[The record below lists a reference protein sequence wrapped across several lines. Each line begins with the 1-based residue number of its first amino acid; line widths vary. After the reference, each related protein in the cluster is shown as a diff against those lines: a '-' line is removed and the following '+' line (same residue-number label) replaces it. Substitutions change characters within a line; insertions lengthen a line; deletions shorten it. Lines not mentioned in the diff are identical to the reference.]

1 MASLGKE
8 DADRSR
14 LLYTILASLLNEKN
28 KRMLRSIPL
37 QNGFEGYRRL
47 IQELTPSSRGRILAL
62 VQALH
67 SWPPF
72 DSKLSLMPQLA
83 KFEAAVMEY
92 EQLSGTTFNNDQQL
106 AAVLRCLSGQ
116 LKTQATVLISD
127 SSQYSDLRSLI
138 ERWDASQTRWSASI
152 ASSYG
157 IASSS
162 SDKPQPMEVDRLMK
176 GKPKGKDPGG
186 KGAKG
191 PKGKYGKGKD
201 AGHKGAKGPGQ
212 GPKGKPSSKG
222 SPGHP
227 GVSFN
232 DEFHVRTVH
241 ASECTVILDSG
252 ADAQGATM
260 KVKAE
265 RLIDFV

>member
-1 MASLGKE
+1 MQVLEMMAGVMRDQQTAAAARAANKEPIRAKDIAKVVKGPEPFTPTTRDAELAQWGNWSWELEQWLACIDEGFTANIKELRSRIGDSVDMASLGKE

-92 EQLSGTTFNNDQQL
+92 EQLSGTTFHNDQEP
-106 AAVLRCLSGQ
+106 V
-116 LKTQATVLISD
+116 V
-127 SSQYSDLRSLI
+127 
-138 ERWDASQTRWSASI
+138 
-152 ASSYG
+152 
-157 IASSS
+157 
-162 SDKPQPMEVDRLMK
+162 
-176 GKPKGKDPGG
+176 
-186 KGAKG
+186 
-191 PKGKYGKGKD
+191 
-201 AGHKGAKGPGQ
+201 
-212 GPKGKPSSKG
+212 
-222 SPGHP
+222 
-227 GVSFN
+227 
-232 DEFHVRTVH
+232 
-241 ASECTVILDSG
+241 
-252 ADAQGATM
+252 
-260 KVKAE
+260 
-265 RLIDFV
+265 